1 MNTLMIVLR
10 LIHIFGGMFW
20 MGSTLLMVLFILPS
34 VNATTEAG
42 QKFLGHFLTRTH
54 YGRILGLS
62 AILTMVAGGSLYWI
76 DSAGF
81 DSNWT
86 RSGPGWG
93 FGIGGSLGIIGF
105 VYGNRFGNNIMTLG
119 RTAAQIEVQPTA
131 EQKAILEAAQKP
143 LRALGTISTVALIL
157 ALICMATARYWRF

>member
-1 MNTLMIVLR
+1 MNTVMIVLR

-20 MGSTLLMVLFILPS
+20 MGSTLLMVLFIVPS
-34 VNATTEAG
+34 VNATMEAG

-93 FGIGGSLGIIGF
+93 FGIGGILGIIGF

-119 RTAAQIEVQPTA
+119 RTAAQFDGQPTA

-143 LRALGTISTVALIL
+143 VRVLGSISAVALIL

>member
-20 MGSTLLMVLFILPS
+20 MGSTLLMVLFIVPS
-34 VNATTEAG
+34 VNASMEAG
-42 QKFLGHFLTRTH
+42 QQFLGHFLTKTH

-81 DSNWT
+81 DSSWT
-86 RSGPGWG
+86 RSGAGWG
-93 FGIGGSLGIIGF
+93 FGIGGILGLIGF

-119 RTAAQIEVQPTA
+119 RTAAQIQGQPTA
-131 EQKAILEAAQKP
+131 EQRAILKAAQKP
-143 LRALGTISTVALIL
+143 LRTQGRISTVALIL
-157 ALICMATARYWRF
+157 ALPP

>member
-10 LIHIFGGMFW
+10 LVHIFGGMFW
-20 MGSTLLMVLFILPS
+20 MGSTILMVLFILPS

-81 DSNWT
+81 DSSWT

-93 FGIGGSLGIIGF
+93 FGIGGILALIGF

-119 RTAAQIEVQPTA
+119 RTAAQIEGQPSA
-131 EQKAILEAAQKP
+131 EQKAVLETAQKP
-143 LRALGTISTVALIL
+143 LRALGAISTVALIL

>member
-34 VNATTEAG
+34 VNATMEAG
-42 QKFLGHFLTRTH
+42 QKFLGHFLTKTH

-93 FGIGGSLGIIGF
+93 FGIGGILGIIGF
-105 VYGNRFGNNIMTLG
+105 VYGNRFGNNIMTPG
-119 RTAAQIEVQPTA
+119 RTATQIQGQSTA
-131 EQKAILEAAQKP
+131 EQKEVLEAARKP
-143 LRALGTISTVALIL
+143 LRTQGSISIVALIL